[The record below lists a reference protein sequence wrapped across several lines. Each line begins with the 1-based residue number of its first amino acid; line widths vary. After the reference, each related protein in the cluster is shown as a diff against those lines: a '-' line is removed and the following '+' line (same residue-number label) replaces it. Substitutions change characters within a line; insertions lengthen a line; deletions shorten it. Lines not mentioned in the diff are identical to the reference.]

1 MREPYTIVS
10 QSGNKHLHYWWH
22 TETKER
28 VWGLADDAIT
38 GYQGEGGQIHVHDD
52 AHRRQHI
59 ADSNAQGTQQHR
71 ATEIEAEIEEIKIEQ
86 TKIEIDPETDIAN
99 ASTPRN
105 GTTMAAASTPGGGAR
120 DTAADSVR
128 EISGDE
134 RRPRTAQDQLRGGD
148 ETRARGAGISHC
160 PGTEVGTAAATGGGE
175 DSEGSPRGAAHMRD
189 ETARADDGYHT

>member
-1 MREPYTIVS
+1 M
-10 QSGNKHLHYWWH
+10 HYWWH

-38 GYQGEGGQIHVHDD
+38 GYQGEGGQIHVHDA
-52 AHRRQHI
+52 AHRRQQI

-105 GTTMAAASTPGGGAR
+105 GTTIAAASTPGGGAR

-134 RRPRTAQDQLRGGD
+134 RRPRTAQDQLRWGD

-160 PGTEVGTAAATGGGE
+160 PGTEVGTAAATGGL
-175 DSEGSPRGAAHMRD
+175 RGLAKGRCAH
-189 ETARADDGYHT
+189 A

>member
-1 MREPYTIVS
+1 M
-10 QSGNKHLHYWWH
+10 HYWWH

-38 GYQGEGGQIHVHDD
+38 GYQGEDGQIHVHDD

-105 GTTMAAASTPGGGAR
+105 GTT
-120 DTAADSVR
+120 
-128 EISGDE
+128 I
-134 RRPRTAQDQLRGGD
+134 
-148 ETRARGAGISHC
+148 
-160 PGTEVGTAAATGGGE
+160 AATSRRRVGVHATQ
-175 DSEGSPRGAAHMRD
+175 PQ
-189 ETARADDGYHT
+189 TV